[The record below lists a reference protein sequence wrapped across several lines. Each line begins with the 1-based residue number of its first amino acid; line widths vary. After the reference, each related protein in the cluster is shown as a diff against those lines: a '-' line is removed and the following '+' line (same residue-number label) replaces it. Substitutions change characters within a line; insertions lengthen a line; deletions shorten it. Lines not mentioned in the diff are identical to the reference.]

1 MSRQPRPRRPKR
13 VDEPRWSVDDALRVK
28 ADLVDWFRGRDGVKA
43 AYLAYSWFYG
53 PVWPAE
59 LGERWSFAEQTA
71 HDTAASL
78 ADTPLIWCDPPMTD
92 LIAAAAD
99 TYPPEPFYP
108 HGVPA
113 PDGMV
118 IFAKPL
124 PIVWREAVSGAETQ
138 QRLAAISWGT
148 GESTRGRPVLSIVSW
163 VRGTGPFRY
172 PAERL
177 VVRYPG
183 LRLLSQAVGEYGATP
198 EDEGG
203 PAGPNRI
210 LQTLVALCRT
220 PLVKDEHAHTSPASR
235 QRATKAGVVDRPVR
249 RIYLRRPDIAD
260 AELGAAREHRAGRP
274 PRGHW
279 VRGHWK
285 QQWFASLN
293 EHRPMWITG
302 YARGDFAQGTVTGT
316 KVLIATNRGAAPPP
330 ADRQANP

>member
-1 MSRQPRPRRPKR
+1 VSRHPRPRRPKR
-13 VDEPRWSVDDALRVK
+13 VDEPRWSVDDALRIK

-43 AYLAYSWFYG
+43 AYLAYTWYYGSWPG
-53 PVWPAE
+53 E
-59 LGERWSFAEQTA
+59 LGDPWSFAERTA
-71 HDTAASL
+71 SDTAASL
-78 ADTPLIWCDPPMTD
+78 VETPLIWCDPPMTD

-124 PIVWREAVSGAETQ
+124 PIVWREALSGAETE

-148 GESTRGRPVLSIVSW
+148 GESTHGRPVLSIVSW
-163 VRGTGPFRY
+163 ARGTGLFRY
-172 PAERL
+172 PAEQL
-177 VVRYPG
+177 AVRYPG

-220 PLVKDEHAHTSPASR
+220 PLVKDEHAHTSAASR
-235 QRATKAGVVDRPVR
+235 QRATKAGVVDWPVR

-260 AELGAAREHRAGRP
+260 ADRLFGITCRDGAPH
-274 PRGHW
+274 RGHGA
-279 VRGHWK
+279 RGHRRDR
-285 QQWFASLN
+285 
-293 EHRPMWITG
+293 H
-302 YARGDFAQGTVTGT
+302 
-316 KVLIATNRGAAPPP
+316 PP
-330 ADRQANP
+330 ATGNTRSLHRGHNAGIRPARNQRAAGLLHGRERRRASGRGRN